1 VTSKPRIVVFSGS
14 TATIANSPALVTS
27 NKARLRHGLPL
38 LTGAG
43 DEPLPD
49 VLRPQRLAAPVTV
62 YVEAYT
68 AHPLE
73 PDAVDLYAAPDG
85 WITPDGTFH
94 DVEPATDA
102 KPVHVVELRP
112 EDGLVPLPYMAR
124 QSGGSAW
131 EDAEPYPGAPASG
144 TRQTFYPDASRIYEE
159 IERLGVDGTG
169 NPVGLSRIADFDFV
183 RAAPPAG
190 WTHGRAAGLRT
201 DLGEGDIAPE
211 ELGRDFQGYAPGHL
225 AREPALET
233 LAGATN
239 IVQRTL
245 DSGEYAGAQWL
256 EGSPT
261 NEETMYWLGLVIDT
275 TLPLVGHSAQRAH
288 GSLSADGDRN
298 IVDGVA
304 YITSGIALD
313 DDGRDRVGAVMVVD
327 ELVFAAR
334 DVMKTDARPGN
345 YVVTGGHGGPVADLG
360 GGGPEL
366 TYVPQKKHTY
376 RSDVRITTMPATVQ
390 GVTDQGAGPVV
401 VDVHVKDEHGGLRP
415 EAMPVVTFTKFGRYV
430 QSLTGAEGVDISTEV
445 EVLARTSANL
455 AESPLAGFVAE
466 GMSPYGFTGPT
477 NTAAL
482 HRAVFSGMPVVRVG
496 RGNTGGKAYEGD
508 PFAIPGNNLTA
519 TKARILLMAALLR
532 LGALPPAVDPA
543 NPTDDERAAT
553 VAALAAYRE
562 IFATH

>member
-1 VTSKPRIVVFSGS
+1 MAVKPRIVVFSGA
-14 TATIANSPALVTS
+14 TATVANSPALVTS
-27 NKARLRHGLPL
+27 NKARARHGLPL
-38 LTGAG
+38 LTDAAG
-43 DEPLPD
+43 KALPD
-49 VLRPQRLAAPVTV
+49 VLRPQRLAAPVRL

-73 PDAVDLYAAPDG
+73 ADAVDLYAAPDG
-85 WITPDGTFH
+85 WLTADGEFH
-94 DVEPATDA
+94 GTMPSEEAV
-102 KPVHVVELRP
+102 PVHVVELSP
-112 EDGLVPLPYMAR
+112 EDGLLPLPYMAR
-124 QSGGSAW
+124 QADGSAW
-131 EDAEPYPGAPASG
+131 EDAEPRPGSPAVD
-144 TRQTFYPDASRIYEE
+144 TRQTFYPDAARIYAE
-159 IERLGVDGTG
+159 IDRLGVDGAG
-169 NPVGLSRIADFDFV
+169 RAVGLSRVADFDFV
-183 RAAPPAG
+183 RAAPSAG
-190 WTHGRAAGLRT
+190 WMRGRAADLRT
-201 DLGEGDIAPE
+201 DVGEGDIAPE
-211 ELGRDFQGYAPGHL
+211 ALGLDFWAYAPAHL

-233 LAGATN
+233 LARATN

-245 DSGEYAGAQWL
+245 DEGEYVGAQWL

-275 TLPLVGHSAQRAH
+275 TIPLVGHSAQRPH

-313 DDGRDRVGAVMVVD
+313 EDGRDRVGAVMVVD
-327 ELVFAAR
+327 ELALAAR
-334 DVMKTDARPGN
+334 DVTKTDARPGN
-345 YVVTGGHGGPVADLG
+345 YVVSGGHGGAVADLG
-360 GGGPEL
+360 GGGLEL

-376 RSDVRITTMPATVQ
+376 RSDVRITEIPATVR
-390 GVTDQGAGPVV
+390 GVAGRGSRPVAI
-401 VDVHVKDEHGGLRP
+401 DVAVKDDRGDLRP
-415 EAMPVVTFTKFGRYV
+415 EAMPVVTFTKFGRYL
-430 QSLTGAEGVDISTEV
+430 QTLTGPGEADVAAEV
-445 EVLARTSANL
+445 EVMARIEANL
-455 AESPLAGFVAE
+455 VGSPLAGFVAE

-508 PFAIPGNNLTA
+508 PITIPGNNLTA

-543 NPTDDERAAT
+543 TPTDEERAAT
-553 VAALAAYRE
+553 VRALAAYRE